1 MLHAKILT
9 SAPQSF
15 LYAWGVTS
23 LTFRSA
29 LCAAATLL
37 ISAILSGAP
46 ASAGQYTV
54 RSGDTLFSIARS
66 YGTDAQ
72 GLLKLNTLNNP
83 TLGVGQVIR
92 VPDVQAASKPTSTPA
107 TITQQPSPAAKAAA
121 AVARTVSALPP
132 GLPKLGAGGVRG
144 PVAWSVT
151 PQPTV
156 TSFIGWLPTVTTASF
171 GKSLPVR
178 TYLQGLAFDRQT
190 YNNCGPSA
198 LSAVL
203 GFYRAHVSQEAIRR
217 TTRPGG
223 GYMQVSAIAP
233 ELSKYNLRTITIR
246 NGRLDQVKRLLSLGI
261 PVLVLQWYDRPGNIN
276 HFRVVRG
283 YDDAAGLVWVSDSMI
298 GPVAYMSYE
307 SFDGMWNTQGRQMFP
322 VYPRGFEAQ
331 VQALL

>member
-9 SAPQSF
+9 LF
-15 LYAWGVTS
+15 TLIVLYDTGVTS

-46 ASAGQYTV
+46 ASAGQYTA

-203 GFYRAHVSQEAIRR
+203 GFYKAQVSQDAIRR

-233 ELSKYNLRTITIR
+233 ELSRYDLRTLTIR
-246 NGRLDQVKRLLSLGI
+246 NGRLDQVKRLLALGI
-261 PVLVLQWYDRPGNIN
+261 PVLVLQWYDRPGHIN

>member
-1 MLHAKILT
+1 M
-9 SAPQSF
+9 
-15 LYAWGVTS
+15 TS
-23 LTFRSA
+23 LAFRSA

-54 RSGDTLFSIARS
+54 RSGDTLFSIARNH
-66 YGTDAQ
+66 GTDAQ
-72 GLLKLNTLNNP
+72 RLLKLNTLNNP
-83 TLGVGQVIR
+83 TLGVGQVIQ
-92 VPDVQAASKPTSTPA
+92 VPDVQAASAPVPVQQVSVQKPA
-107 TITQQPSPAAKAAA
+107 ATQQPSPAAKAAA

-203 GFYRAHVSQEAIRR
+203 GFYRAQVSQEAIRR

-298 GPVAYMSYE
+298 GPVAYMSYA

>member
-9 SAPQSF
+9 LF
-15 LYAWGVTS
+15 TLIVLYDTGVTS

-46 ASAGQYTV
+46 ASAGQYTA

-203 GFYRAHVSQEAIRR
+203 GFYRAQVSQEAIRR

-246 NGRLDQVKRLLSLGI
+246 NGRLGQVKRLLSLGI